1 MEVKP
6 QKFPP
11 LIRKLMNDT
20 HISNADTNRRY
31 RFSAFIV
38 SAILILNTQSRA
50 DAGDWVSFR
59 GNPQLTGV
67 AAGDFPDN
75 PQLLWTFEAGEG
87 IESTAAIAAGTVYAG
102 ALDGNLY
109 AINLESG
116 SLKWKYSASD
126 EIKSSPA
133 VFRKTV
139 YFGDEMGVF
148 HAVDAETGQQRW
160 IFQTDGGII
169 SSANFAG
176 DSVLFGSYDQY
187 LYCVSAET
195 GALIWKFET
204 EGYVHGTPTVVDVR
218 SSGSLPYPND
228 VVVTTGCD
236 GYLRVINVLNGEE
249 NNKIPLGDYVAASP
263 AVLKTRAFVGTFG
276 NQVLGVDLNHAEIL
290 WNYEP
295 AKGGFP
301 FYASAAVTNDA
312 VIVGGRDK
320 RIHALKP
327 QTGEPLWIYPT
338 KARVDSSPVIIGNRV
353 LFGTVGGVIYAL
365 NINTGEPVWQFVTG
379 SSIVASPCVAGGKLV
394 IGSDDGVL
402 YCFGGGTRSNE

>member
-1 MEVKP
+1 
-6 QKFPP
+6 
-11 LIRKLMNDT
+11 MNEN
-20 HISNADTNRRY
+20 HISNIAANKPNLV
-31 RFSAFIV
+31 SVLIL
-38 SAILILNTQSRA
+38 SAILILNTHSRA
-50 DAGDWVSFR
+50 DADDWTSFR

-67 AAGDFPDN
+67 AAGVFPDN
-75 PQLLWTFEAGEG
+75 PQLLWTFETGEG
-87 IESTAAIAAGTVYAG
+87 IESTAAVSAGTIYVG

-109 AINLESG
+109 AINLDSG
-116 SLKWKYSASD
+116 SLKWKYRASD

-148 HAVDAETGQQRW
+148 HAVDSETGQQRW

-187 LYCVSAET
+187 LYCVSAEN

-204 EGYVHGTPTVVDVR
+204 EGYVHGTPTVVNVR
-218 SSGSLPYPND
+218 SSGKLPYPND
-228 VVVTTGCD
+228 VAVTTGCD
-236 GYLRVINVLNGEE
+236 GYLRVINVLNGDE
-249 NNKIPLGDYVAASP
+249 NNRIPLGDYVAASP
-263 AVLKTRAFVGTFG
+263 AVLKTLAFVGTFG
-276 NQVLGVDLNHAEIL
+276 NQVLGVDLIHGEIL

-320 RIHALKP
+320 RVHAIKP
-327 QTGEPLWIYPT
+327 QTGEPLWTYPT
-338 KARVDSSPVIIGNRV
+338 KARIDSSPVIIGNRV

-365 NINTGEPVWQFVTG
+365 DLNTGELVWQFVTG

-402 YCFGGGTRSNE
+402 YCFGGGVPNNE

>member
-1 MEVKP
+1 
-6 QKFPP
+6 
-11 LIRKLMNDT
+11 MNDNRM
-20 HISNADTNRRY
+20 SNVDRNKCNL
-31 RFSAFIV
+31 FSAFML
-38 SAILILNTQSRA
+38 SAMLILDTQSRA
-50 DAGDWVSFR
+50 DADDWTSFR

-67 AAGDFPDN
+67 AAGVFPDN
-75 PQLLWTFEAGEG
+75 PQLLWTFKAGEG
-87 IESTAAIAAGTVYAG
+87 IESTAAISAGTVYVG
-102 ALDGNLY
+102 ALDGILY

-116 SLKWKYSASD
+116 SLKWKYRASD

-148 HAVDAETGQQRW
+148 HAVVAETGQQRW

-176 DSVLFGSYDQY
+176 DSVLFGSYDQF

-204 EGYVHGTPTVVDVR
+204 EGYVHGTPTVVDAR
-218 SSGSLPYPND
+218 SNGLPYPND
-228 VVVTTGCD
+228 VAVTTGCD

-249 NNKIPLGDYVAASP
+249 NNRIPLGDYVAASP
-263 AVLKTRAFVGTFG
+263 AVLKTRIFVGTFG
-276 NQVLGVDLNHAEIL
+276 NQVLGIDLKHAEIL

-295 AKGGFP
+295 PKGGYP
-301 FYASAAVTNDA
+301 FYASAAVTNEA

-327 QTGEPLWIYPT
+327 QTGKPLWTYPT

-365 NINTGEPVWQFVTG
+365 DVNTGEPVWQFVTG
-379 SSIVASPCVAGGKLV
+379 SSIIASPCVAGGKLV

-402 YCFGGGTRSNE
+402 YCFGGGVPNDE